1 MKRPVRR
8 LSRRPPSRATE
19 EWDERVAREAG
30 CQARIEAA
38 FDRADQFYSAG
49 DVEPALECLQAAEE
63 MSGALPPAYRA
74 RRAQLVCDLASE
86 RERAASR

>member
-1 MKRPVRR
+1 MRPVRR
-8 LSRRPPSRATE
+8 HWRRSSSRATE

-38 FDRADQFYSAG
+38 FDQADQFYSAD
-49 DVEPALECLQAAEE
+49 DVEPALASLRAAEE
-63 MSGALPPAYRA
+63 MSGDLPPAYRA
-74 RRAQLVCDLASE
+74 RRAQLVCDLASQ